1 MKNCTFGRIIIS
13 SPRHFCNSSY
23 ESNVNLLSK
32 TILIVFAT
40 CAQQE
45 IIPFFTMQMRDASIR
60 WRMFFDSFSFKLV
73 IFKKLFS
80 TKGIIMAS
88 RR

>member
-1 MKNCTFGRIIIS
+1 MNNCTFGRIFIS
-13 SPRHFCNSSY
+13 SSRHFCNSSY

-40 CAQQE
+40 CTQQE
-45 IIPFFTMQMRDASIR
+45 IIAFFTVLMRKVSIR
-60 WRMFFDSFSFKLV
+60 CMMIFDSFSFKLDT
-73 IFKKLFS
+73 FKKLFS
-80 TKGIIMAS
+80 IKGIIMAS